1 MRDHRTSE
9 RPPLPPSTRCR
20 INWADT
26 RSLDDVC
33 AASSASNAL
42 APSHATLDPPGYVA
56 AATSRKSTPKPR
68 AAPTPESIAALKAK
82 KAWDVAFGPA
92 KNLPMNAFMLYMSGA
107 GVQIFSMMVVGM
119 LLTNP
124 IKAAL
129 GVQGAFAPLSTPSQ
143 PHALLPQKLAFLG
156 AQALCF
162 ALGVWKCAGMG
173 LLPTASSDWLAW
185 RAPRLPLEFSPLYS

>member
-1 MRDHRTSE
+1 
-9 RPPLPPSTRCR
+9 LQ
-20 INWADT
+20 
-26 RSLDDVC
+26 
-33 AASSASNAL
+33 
-42 APSHATLDPPGYVA
+42 
-56 AATSRKSTPKPR
+56 KSTPKPR

-129 GVQGAFAPLSTPSQ
+129 GVQGGEFCPPPTAKEGRGERVRGRVGEEKGENRRDRAGSR
-143 PHALLPQKLAFLG
+143 
-156 AQALCF
+156 
-162 ALGVWKCAGMG
+162 CAGAESG
-173 LLPTASSDWLAW
+173 SLLEKERAW
-185 RAPRLPLEFSPLYS
+185 KKG